1 MTRRTLSPRQTVC
14 FALDT
19 SQSMAGEKIRNLS
32 DGLSEFFRLVKS
44 HQSVSALTDV
54 AVVTFGNEVLTPV
67 ALDCIA
73 KLDAPRLPVGGATPL
88 GEAVKSCLDQIVQL
102 QADMPQKPAILILAT
117 DGRPTDDTEDAATL
131 CLQLVKSNQL
141 VVFPIAIGEDADAD
155 SLGQFAP
162 GVIKDTAAS
171 ALVAVFTEIAHSVI
185 KTTTP
190 LSVFDKPPVPW
201 NEAMR
206 TNYR

>member
-1 MTRRTLSPRQTVC
+1 MS
-14 FALDT
+14 
-19 SQSMAGEKIRNLS
+19 GEKIRNLN

-44 HQSVSALTDV
+44 HQNVSALTDV
-54 AVVTFGNEVLTPV
+54 TVVTFGYEVLAAV
-67 ALDCIA
+67 ALDCISNV
-73 KLDAPRLPVGGATPL
+73 DAPRLSVGGATPL
-88 GEAVKSCLDQIVQL
+88 GEAVKRCLVQIRQL
-102 QADMPQKPAILILAT
+102 PENSPQKPAVLVLAT
-117 DGRPTDDTEDAATL
+117 DGRQTDDTEDAVTM
-131 CLQLVKSNQL
+131 CHQLVKSNQL